1 MVTKSVTRHPW
12 GHHKTARVHLKHRL
26 FGENG
31 TVQRLLPLI
40 DLDRGFAVAGS
51 LCSCIKHAAA
61 APGYPLQNHK
71 SNVSHKA
78 NPIHERIRERTC
90 QKPEFLLDIWTNTQ
104 NPRIVES
111 VGFRLNEEQGWFS
124 FKRVCARKPKL
135 GHPAPN
141 TTKPD
146 KHANNNTPLCGDNS
160 TQQHQWIHHG
170 IPLLCGLM

>member
-71 SNVSHKA
+71 SKISHINRGVCPPLKRQKRLFWQCFCDFGRA
-78 NPIHERIRERTC
+78 WEIIRD
-90 QKPEFLLDIWTNTQ
+90 FNM
-104 NPRIVES
+104 
-111 VGFRLNEEQGWFS
+111 G
-124 FKRVCARKPKL
+124 L
-135 GHPAPN
+135 GR
-141 TTKPD
+141 
-146 KHANNNTPLCGDNS
+146 
-160 TQQHQWIHHG
+160 G
-170 IPLLCGLM
+170 IDFVISLTRGPS